1 MLIEELLNYYKNNVT
16 TYSLVFKYMRITYFI
31 CTGLIV
37 FLIFFAYLSLLVMPT
52 VFINYYI
59 LLYTF
64 IGFITILFSSIIAL
78 FIYNK
83 KAQCILYNHYK
94 IEVASG
100 IWRTEDFNNM
110 QSQILINYLKRKN
123 LYTAEKLKLLV
134 KLLDKE
140 IERSKSPSFLATGAF
155 LALFAPVWLQ
165 YIITV
170 FKKIEKWKFSDVSL
184 FVLISILSIIFIAVC
199 IGTFKKVLHIAQE
212 FFIIEVNIK
221 KNFILHVEN
230 ILLRF
235 NEEEQDGMSLSLQRS
250 RKNKVY

>member
-16 TYSLVFKYMRITYFI
+16 TYSLVFRYMRITYTI
-31 CTGLIV
+31 STGLLV

-52 VFINYYI
+52 VLINYYI

-78 FIYNK
+78 FINNK
-83 KAQCILYNHYK
+83 KAQRILYNHYK
-94 IEVASG
+94 IEAASG

-155 LALFAPVWLQ
+155 LALFAPIWLQ
-165 YIITV
+165 YIITI
-170 FKKIEKWKFSDVSL
+170 FKKIEKWEFSDVSL
-184 FVLISILSIIFIAVC
+184 FVLISISSIIFIAVC
-199 IGTFKKVLHIAQE
+199 IGTFKRVLHIAQE
-212 FFIIEVNIK
+212 FFMIEVNIK

-235 NEEEQDGMSLSLQRS
+235 SEEEQNEISFSLQRS
-250 RKNKVY
+250 RKDKVY